1 MALFCFKGYQHVNVK
16 YKMNE
21 LVNKFLLEG
30 DKFIPE
36 MHLRQLVD
44 LVRSGFTYIAGDPR
58 YIYQNQLDKGCF

>member
-1 MALFCFKGYQHVNVK
+1 
-16 YKMNE
+16 MNE

-44 LVRSGFTYIAGDPR
+44 LVRSGFTYIAGDSR